1 MKDFNAAVR
10 GGRVNLKS
18 FPGSKAVQLN
28 HYAKPLLQQ
37 YSYHAAIIH
46 AGINDILRCKKDDEL
61 KELPNNIMKI
71 AHICQK
77 YNTEKIF
84 ISSIMTCTKTSTNIA
99 KTNEGIKNMCILNN
113 FEHVKHNQ
121 TTVKDL

>member
-1 MKDFNAAVR
+1 M
-10 GGRVNLKS
+10 
-18 FPGSKAVQLN
+18 QLSEVVELILSRFLDQKKCNSTITQN
-28 HYAKPLLQQ
+28 HY
-37 YSYHAAIIH
+37 YSSILI
-46 AGINDILRCKKDDEL
+46 ILRCKKDDEL

-84 ISSIMTCTKTSTNIA
+84 ISSIMTCTKTFTNIA

-121 TTVKDL
+121 TTVKNL

>member
-1 MKDFNAAVR
+1 MI
-10 GGRVNLKS
+10 S
-18 FPGSKAVQLN
+18 
-28 HYAKPLLQQ
+28 
-37 YSYHAAIIH
+37 
-46 AGINDILRCKKDDEL
+46 LRCKKDDEL

-71 AHICQK
+71 AHVCQK

-84 ISSIMTCTKTSTNIA
+84 ISSIMTCTKTFTNIA